1 MPRQPGTAIG
11 RYQIVSSLGVG
22 GMGEVYRA
30 LDPELGR
37 EVAIKVLPEE
47 VARDTERLERFE
59 REAQG
64 VDVAHEFG
72 WLYGF
77 SAKSA
82 DAERVARQALEAV
95 VAQRVSSVECRQLG
109 RRRQPADII
118 RRHATS
124 RCPSGVAH
132 VWKR

>member
-22 GMGEVYRA
+22 GMGEV
-30 LDPELGR
+30 
-37 EVAIKVLPEE
+37 
-47 VARDTERLERFE
+47 
-59 REAQG
+59 
-64 VDVAHEFG
+64 G

-95 VAQRVSSVECRQLG
+95 VA
-109 RRRQPADII
+109 
-118 RRHATS
+118 
-124 RCPSGVAH
+124 
-132 VWKR
+132 